1 MPHKDD
7 CSDAQ
12 RSPRD
17 ERSLRVSAAVARS
30 PLGRRS
36 QGRGHTPLTFG
47 LFEQTSIDQV
57 SSLGQSP
64 DATNEA
70 SAVVAAADERQR
82 RPQESESG
90 AKSRSNMHVSK
101 YREKVDRVNNS
112 SRASRPPHQSPFRD
126 NACEEDNVGVFA

>member
-7 CSDAQ
+7 YSDAQ

-70 SAVVAAADERQR
+70 SAVVAAADERQH

-90 AKSRSNMHVSK
+90 AKSRSMSQNTAK
-101 YREKVDRVNNS
+101 RWIALTTP

-126 NACEEDNVGVFA
+126 NACEEDNVGVGAFA

>member
-64 DATNEA
+64 DATTEA
-70 SAVVAAADERQR
+70 SAVVAAA
-82 RPQESESG
+82 
-90 AKSRSNMHVSK
+90 V
-101 YREKVDRVNNS
+101 
-112 SRASRPPHQSPFRD
+112 
-126 NACEEDNVGVFA
+126 